1 MGKKNQ
7 NNQNRL
13 EKLKEKVNAL
23 RQEVRGF
30 GEDPEKGNTGAP
42 HGSERDF
49 RGIFENAPLGISYLD
64 LKGRIEKTNQ
74 AFASMLGYTPEELTG
89 ITFDEL
95 TAKEDLPLSKRTF
108 EELIE
113 GNSAPRQIEKRYIT
127 REGRPLWV
135 NASASLLEPEHEGES
150 HVIVLVE
157 NIQAR
162 KMAEDKLEETLK
174 EFSDF
179 KYALDASS
187 IVAITD
193 AEGVIIYAN
202 DLFCRVSGYTREE
215 LIGAEHRIVNS
226 GRHPR
231 SFFKELWDTITAG
244 EVWRGEVCNQAK
256 DGTFYWVDTTIVP
269 FLDSS
274 DTPYQYIAIRKNIT
288 ERKEAEEQLRTSEKR
303 FRSIFENAAIG
314 IGQVDHDGVVQKTN
328 AKLREM
334 LGYSEEFMRGIHF
347 SDITHP
353 DDLEK
358 DNRLY
363 AELMQGKRPSYQ
375 VEKRY
380 IRQDGSILWGNVSVS
395 LIRGKDDQPR
405 YAIGL
410 VEDITE
416 KKEAEKAL
424 IRSEQR
430 FRDVVEASGEL
441 VWESDTE
448 YRFHYISSRVESI
461 LGFTREEIKGR
472 TIFQFIPERERSRV
486 LDRFDSIKT
495 AGKSFRDFEIQM
507 TSREGGIRWLKV
519 SGTPYFDSR
528 GVLKGY
534 RGVAE
539 DVTPEHEHMTQLR
552 KAKKAAEIA
561 NRTKSEFLANV
572 SHEIRTPLNSVLGFT
587 NILAEIIADDQQQKY
602 LEAISTSGQNLL
614 NLLNDILDLSKIES
628 GRLELEYNAVD
639 LNQLFSE
646 IQNIFSLKAEE
657 QNLQLR
663 SSIDHELPPALVL
676 DEVRLRQVLINLVGN
691 AIKFTDNG
699 HVEVAITGHRE
710 GPEKSTYRLRF
721 EVNDTGIGI
730 PRDQQEH
737 IFESFRQQSG
747 QSNRKYGGTGLG
759 LAISRRLVEKM
770 GGEIGL
776 RSTPGKGSTFYFD
789 LPGVEISSIHPERHD
804 LPEDFGNVVFETAT
818 VLVVDD
824 VPLNNLLVREHLKR
838 MGHKVLEASNGR
850 QAVEMAR
857 AHLPDLILMDIKM
870 PVMDGFEATRLIKN
884 DPSTQ
889 HIPVIAHTASV
900 LDSSAEQFSRLR
912 FSGFLKKPLNKQEL
926 IDELKRFV
934 PYHGAGNHSA
944 DSDKE
949 LDPEKWAATADAKL
963 AGGDREALIDLL
975 DGAWEAEWQ
984 RLRQTMVM
992 GDAEKLA
999 RRMQQEG
1006 DRLGLSLLSDYGSRL
1021 KQKVDNF
1028 DIEELVK
1035 ILALYPDV
1043 VKALKKVV

>member
-1 MGKKNQ
+1 MGSLNQ
-7 NNQNRL
+7 KDQDRI
-13 EKLKEKVNAL
+13 EKLKDKVNAL
-23 RQEVRGF
+23 REEVREF
-30 GEDPEKGNTGAP
+30 RESEKTELDESAQDN
-42 HGSERDF
+42 EREF

-64 LKGRIEKTNQ
+64 LDGRIEKTNH
-74 AFASMLGYTPEELTG
+74 AFASMLGYSPDELTG
-89 ITFDEL
+89 MTFDEL
-95 TAKEDLPLSKRTF
+95 TVKEDRPLSKKTF

-113 GNSAPRQIEKRYIT
+113 GVSYSRQIEKRYIT
-127 REGRPLWV
+127 RDGRQLWV
-135 NASASLLEPEHEGES
+135 NVSASFLEQKQEEES

-162 KMAEDKLEETLK
+162 KMAEEKLEDTLK

-193 AEGVIIYAN
+193 AKGVIIYAN
-202 DLFCRVSGYTREE
+202 DLFCRVSGYHRSE
-215 LIGAEHRIVNS
+215 LIGSNHRIVNS
-226 GRHPR
+226 GRHPKT
-231 SFFKELWDTITAG
+231 FFKELWETISTG

-256 DGTFYWVDTTIVP
+256 DGSVYWVDTTIVP

-274 DTPYQYIAIRKNIT
+274 GKPYQYIAIRKNIT
-288 ERKEAEEQLRTSEKR
+288 ERKEAEEKLRASEKR

-314 IGQVDHDGVVQKTN
+314 IGQVAPDGVVQKTN

-334 LGYSEEFMRGIHF
+334 LGYSAEFMRGIHF

-353 DDLEK
+353 DDIENDTK
-358 DNRLY
+358 LY
-363 AELMQGKRPSYQ
+363 AELMRGKRPSYQ

-380 IRQDGSILWGNVSVS
+380 IRQDGSILWGNLSVS
-395 LIRGKDDQPR
+395 LIKGKDDRPR

-430 FRDVVEASGEL
+430 FRDVVDASGEL

-448 YRFHYISSRVESI
+448 YRFHYLSSRVESI
-461 LGFTREEIKGR
+461 LGYAPEEMEDR
-472 TIFQFIPERERSRV
+472 TIFQFIPEKIRKSAR
-486 LDRFDSIKT
+486 DRFEKVK
-495 AGKSFRDFEIQM
+495 AAEKGFRDIEVQM
-507 TSREGGIRWLKV
+507 TSKAGKLRWLKV
-519 SGTPYFDSR
+519 SGTPYFDTQ

-534 RGVAE
+534 RGVAG

-552 KAKKAAEIA
+552 KAKKAAEVA

-587 NILAEIIADDQQQKY
+587 NILSEIISDTQQQKY

-639 LNQLFSE
+639 LNHLLNE
-646 IQNIFSLKAEE
+646 ILNIFSLKAEE
-657 QNLQLR
+657 QDLKLHV
-663 SSIDHELPPALVL
+663 SIDKDLPDGLVL

-691 AIKFTDNG
+691 AIKFTDG
-699 HVEVAITGHRE
+699 GYVRLSVTGSLE
-710 GPEKSTYRLRF
+710 EPVKSTYRLRF
-721 EVNDTGIGI
+721 EVQDTGIGI
-730 PRDQQEH
+730 PKDEQEH

-770 GGEIGL
+770 DGKIGL
-776 RSTPGKGSTFYFD
+776 ESTPGEGSTFYFE
-789 LPGVEISSIHPERHD
+789 LPGVEVSSFHPERQE
-804 LPEDFGNVVFETAT
+804 LPEDYGSVVFDTAT

-850 QAVEMAR
+850 QAVDMAR
-857 AHLPDLILMDIKM
+857 KHLPDLILMDIKM
-870 PVMDGFEATRLIKN
+870 PVMDGFEATRKIKN

-934 PYHGAGNHSA
+934 PYHGEERPEAETNV
-944 DSDKE
+944 E
-949 LDPEKWAATADAKL
+949 LDPMRWAAETDVKL
-963 AGGDREALIDLL
+963 GGGDRQALIALL
-975 DGAWEAEWQ
+975 EGTWKTEWQ
-984 RLRQTMVM
+984 RLQQTMVM

-999 RRMQQEG
+999 RHMQQEG
-1006 DRLGLSLLSDYGSRL
+1006 ERLGLSLLSDYGNRL

-1028 DIEELVK
+1028 DIEELEK
-1035 ILALYPDV
+1035 MLALYPTV
-1043 VKALKKVV
+1043 AQALKKAV